1 MDRTKENTGTMP
13 VREAHRLDEA
23 RLVEWLEMNVAEYAG
38 PLTVEQFK
46 GGQSNPTYRLH
57 TPDRVYVLRRKP
69 PGPLL
74 PGAHAVDREARVQE
88 ALGSLGFPV
97 PAIYRLCTDDSIV
110 GSPFYIMDYV
120 EGRIFWEITLPEVTR
135 AERPQYFDAM
145 NATIAWLHSVDYASI
160 GLQEYGRPGNYF
172 ARQIQRWA
180 KQYRGDLE
188 AGADPNM
195 DRLIDWLSERIPS
208 SDESSLVHGD
218 FRIDNLIFHPSEP
231 RVLAV
236 LDWELSTLGHPL
248 ADFAYHLLPYRMPPT
263 LRAGLLGSDLA
274 ALNIPTEEEY
284 VAAYCRRTA
293 RTSIV
298 GLDFYLV
305 FALFR
310 LAAII
315 HGIKGR
321 LARGTASSTQAAHHA
336 STFPAIAELAWSQAR
351 AARL

>member
-1 MDRTKENTGTMP
+1 MDRTKENTGTIPM
-13 VREAHRLDEA
+13 REAHRFDEMRLDQ
-23 RLVEWLEMNVAEYAG
+23 WLKRSVPDYAG

-57 TPDRVYVLRRKP
+57 TPDRIYVLRRKP
-69 PGPLL
+69 PGQLL

-97 PAIYRLCTDDSIV
+97 PTIYRLCTDDTIV
-110 GSPFYIMDYV
+110 GSIFYIMDYV
-120 EGRIFWEITLPEVTR
+120 EGRIFWEITLPEVAL
-135 AERPQYFDAM
+135 AERPKYFDAM
-145 NATIAWLHSVDYASI
+145 NATIAWLHSVDYTSI
-160 GLQEYGRPGNYF
+160 GLQDYGRPGNYF

-180 KQYRGDLE
+180 KQYRGDVE

-195 DRLIDWLSERIPS
+195 DQLIDWLLARIPTN
-208 SDESSLVHGD
+208 DESSLVHGD
-218 FRIDNLIFHPSEP
+218 FRIDNIIFHPSEP

-263 LRAGLLGSDLA
+263 LRAGLLGADLA
-274 ALNIPTEEEY
+274 LLNIPTEAEY
-284 VAAYCRRTA
+284 VAAYCRRTH
-293 RTSIV
+293 RTSIP
-298 GLDFYLV
+298 GLDFYVV
-305 FALFR
+305 FGLFR

-315 HGIKGR
+315 HGIRGR
-321 LARGTASSTQAAHHA
+321 LARGTASSAHAAHHA
-336 STFPAIAELAWSQAR
+336 STFPAIAEHAWNQAR

>member
-1 MDRTKENTGTMP
+1 MNRTTENTGTMT
-13 VREAHRLDEA
+13 VREAHRFDEA
-23 RLVEWLEMNVAEYAG
+23 RLAEWLKKNVPSYGG
-38 PLTVEQFK
+38 PLTIEQFK

-69 PGPLL
+69 PGLLL

-97 PAIYRLCTDDSIV
+97 PRIYRLCTDDTII
-110 GSPFYIMDYV
+110 GSAFYIMDYV
-120 EGRIFWEITLPEVTR
+120 EGRIFWEITLPEVART
-135 AERPQYFDAM
+135 ERPKYFDAM

-160 GLQEYGRPGNYF
+160 GLEDYGRPGNYF
-172 ARQIQRWA
+172 GRQIQRWA
-180 KQYRGDLE
+180 KQYRGDVE
-188 AGADPNM
+188 AGSDANM
-195 DRLIDWLSERIPS
+195 DQLIDWLLAHIPT

-218 FRIDNLIFHPSEP
+218 FRIDNVIFHTSEP

-248 ADFAYHLLPYRMPPT
+248 ADFAYHLLSYRMPQT
-263 LRAGLLGSDLA
+263 LRAGLFGIDLA
-274 ALNIPTEEEY
+274 ALNIPTEAEY

-293 RTSIV
+293 RTSIAE
-298 GLDFYLV
+298 LDYYVV

-321 LARGTASSTQAAHHA
+321 VARGTASSVHAAHHA
-336 STFPAIAELAWSQAR
+336 STFPALAELAWNQAR